1 LPTPLP
7 PTPLF
12 MVLSRK
18 QKQDRTKRR
27 NLAIAKRRREEE
39 LTRIASELTRLTK
52 KAARKYN
59 KRRGFK

>member
-1 LPTPLP
+1 
-7 PTPLF
+7 